1 MLTFLSIRNVAII
14 EQLHLSFGPGLNL
27 LTGETGAGKSI
38 IIDALTLASGG
49 RASADLIRTGEEE
62 AVVEAVFDIASLAG
76 VRAHLAEAGFD
87 DNDELIVK
95 RCLTRS
101 GRNRVF
107 VNGSLATLAQLS
119 ELGRRLVTIHGQ
131 HESQALLRPE
141 QHLQLLD
148 SYAACD
154 KLRQEFSAAYG
165 AWHKLSDQLA
175 HFDEQQRDAAHRLD
189 LLRYQLDEL
198 AAANLRPGEEEELL
212 EQRQLLVHAE
222 RLASASGGVFEGL
235 YDSDAALLG
244 ELRRMVGVIREAA
257 AIDPKLTAVAETLD
271 GAYLQLEDAALQ
283 LRDYAARIEADP
295 QALQQADDRLDL
307 LGRLK
312 KKYAPS
318 VEELIG
324 LQARLSD
331 ELVELEGRCR
341 SREELEQAL
350 AAAREAMEA
359 SGRDLTAARRTA
371 ADKLAKALSAEVHQL
386 AMPHAVVQVAFEPLP
401 EPRSSGLERV
411 EFLFSPNPG
420 ETPRPLARVASGGE
434 LSRLMLAFKQILPE
448 GEAPSLVF
456 DEVDTGVGGAVAG
469 MIGRKL
475 KNVAAGQ
482 QVFCITHL
490 PQVAAWATRHLK
502 VEKQVQD
509 GRTVTK
515 VTELDKAGVVDELAR
530 MLAGETISEA
540 ARQHAAELIAQTAS
554 I

>member
-1 MLTFLSIRNVAII
+1 MLTYLSIRNVAII

-62 AVVEAVFDIASLAG
+62 AVVEAVFDLTDQTG
-76 VRAHLAEAGFD
+76 VREHLQAAGFEAD
-87 DNDELIVK
+87 DELIVK

-148 SYAACD
+148 SYAGCD
-154 KLRQEFSAAYG
+154 KLRQEFAAGFSA
-165 AWHKLSDQLA
+165 WQQLANQQA
-175 HFDEQQRDAAHRLD
+175 HFDEQERDTARRLD
-189 LLRYQLDEL
+189 MVRYQLDEL
-198 AAANLRPGEEEELL
+198 ASANLRLGEEEGLL
-212 EQRQLLVHAE
+212 EQRQLLAHAE
-222 RLASASGGVFEGL
+222 RLASATGGVFEGL
-235 YDSDAALLG
+235 YSGDDALLG
-244 ELRRMVGVIREAA
+244 ELRRMVTVIREAA
-257 AIDPKLTAVAETLD
+257 GIDPKLAELAETLD
-271 GAYLQLEDAALQ
+271 GAYLQMEDAALQ

-295 QALQQADDRLDL
+295 QALQQIDDRLDL
-307 LGRLK
+307 IGRLK
-312 KKYAPS
+312 KKYAPT
-318 VEELIG
+318 VTELIA
-324 LQARLSD
+324 LQAGLAD
-331 ELVELEGRCR
+331 ELAELEGRSR
-341 SREELEQAL
+341 SREELEQAV
-350 AAAREAMEA
+350 ATAR
-359 SGRDLTAARRTA
+359 ARMDELGQKLSAVRHKA
-371 ADKLAKALSAEVHQL
+371 ADKLAQALSDEVHQL
-386 AMPHAVVQVAFEPLP
+386 AMQHAVVQVAFEALV
-401 EPRSSGLERV
+401 EPRSYGGERV

-420 ETPRPLARVASGGE
+420 EAPRPLARVASGGE

-475 KNVAAGQ
+475 KNVASAQ

-502 VEKQVQD
+502 VEKQVVN
-509 GRTVTK
+509 GRTVTT
-515 VTELDKAGVVDELAR
+515 VGELEGNGLIDELAR
-530 MLAGETISEA
+530 MLAGETITDA
-540 ARQHAAELIAQTAS
+540 ARMHAKELIAQS
-554 I
+554 V

>member
-14 EQLHLSFGPGLNL
+14 EQLQLSFGPGLNL

-49 RASADLIRTGEEE
+49 RASAELIRTGEDE
-62 AVVEAVFDIASLAG
+62 AVVEAVFDIASLSG
-76 VRAHLAEAGFD
+76 VRKHLAEAGFED
-87 DNDELIVK
+87 GEELIVK

-107 VNGSLATLAQLS
+107 INGSLATLAQLG

-154 KLRQEFSAAYG
+154 TIRQEYAAAFG
-165 AWHKLSDQLA
+165 DWQKLAGQLS
-175 HFDEQQRDAAHRLD
+175 HFDEQERGAARRLE

-198 AAANLRPGEEEELL
+198 AAANLRPGEEEQLL
-212 EQRQLLVHAE
+212 EQRQLLAHAE
-222 RLASASGGVFEGL
+222 RLAQASGGVFEGL
-235 YDSDAALLG
+235 YGSDGALLG
-244 ELRRMVGVIREAA
+244 ELRRMVTLIREVAG
-257 AIDPKLTAVAETLD
+257 IDQKLAVVAETLD
-271 GAYLQLEDAALQ
+271 VAYLQLEDAALQ

-295 QALQQADDRLDL
+295 QALLQADDRLDQ

-318 VEELIG
+318 VEELIS
-324 LQARLSD
+324 LQASLAD
-331 ELVELEGRCR
+331 ELAELEGRCR

-350 AAAREAMEA
+350 ADARTLMDQR
-359 SGRDLTAARRTA
+359 GRSLTAARRRA
-371 ADKLAKALSAEVHQL
+371 ADRLAQALSAEVHQL
-386 AMPHAVVQVAFEPLP
+386 AMPHAVVQVAFEALA
-401 EPRSSGLERV
+401 EPRSSGCERV

-420 ETPRPLARVASGGE
+420 ETSRPLARVASGGE

-475 KNVAAGQ
+475 KNAAIGQ

-502 VEKQVQD
+502 VEKQVHN
-509 GRTVTK
+509 GRTVTQ
-515 VTELDKAGVVDELAR
+515 VTELDKAGVIAELAR
-530 MLAGETISEA
+530 MLAGETVSEA
-540 ARQHAAELIAQTAS
+540 ARQHAAELIAQTT
-554 I
+554 

>member
-1 MLTFLSIRNVAII
+1 MLTYLSIRNVAII

-38 IIDALTLASGG
+38 IIDALTLVSGG
-49 RASADLIRTGEEE
+49 RASAELIRTGEDE
-62 AVVEAVFDIASLAG
+62 AVVEAVFDLADLAAI
-76 VRAHLAEAGFD
+76 REHLAEAGFEAG
-87 DNDELIVK
+87 DELIVK

-107 VNGSLATLAQLS
+107 INGSLATLAQLN

-131 HESQALLRPE
+131 HESQVLLRPE

-148 SYAACD
+148 SYAGCAG
-154 KLRQEFSAAYG
+154 LRQEYAAAFG
-165 AWHKLSDQLA
+165 VWQQLTNQVA
-175 HFDEQQRDAAHRLD
+175 HFDEQERDTAHRID
-189 LLRYQLDEL
+189 LLRYQVDEL
-198 AAANLRPGEEEELL
+198 STANLRVGEDVEL
-212 EQRQLLVHAE
+212 EQQRQLLANAE

-235 YDSDAALLG
+235 YGSDAALLG
-244 ELRRMVGVIREAA
+244 ELRRMVATIREAA
-257 AIDPKLTAVAETLD
+257 AIDQKLFALAESLD

-295 QALQQADDRLDL
+295 QALQQVDDRLDQI
-307 LGRLK
+307 GRLK
-312 KKYAPS
+312 KKYAPTIAKLVALQS
-318 VEELIG
+318 VLEAELH
-324 LQARLSD
+324 
-331 ELVELEGRCR
+331 ELEGRGR

-350 AAAREAMEA
+350 VSAREKMEA
-359 SGRDLTAARRTA
+359 LGKKLTNARRKA
-371 ADKLAKALSAEVHQL
+371 ADRLAGDLSCEVQQL
-386 AMPHAVVQVAFEPLP
+386 AMPHAVVQVAFDPLP
-401 EPRSSGLERV
+401 EPRSSGCERV

-420 ETPRPLARVASGGE
+420 EAPRPLARVASGGE

-475 KNVAAGQ
+475 KNVASGQ

-502 VEKQVQD
+502 VEKVVKD
-509 GRTVTK
+509 GRTVTL
-515 VTELDKAGVVDELAR
+515 VHELEGEAVVDELAR
-530 MLAGETISEA
+530 MLAGETITDA
-540 ARQHAAELIAQTAS
+540 ARHHARELVGQAG
-554 I
+554 

>member
-62 AVVEAVFDIASLAG
+62 AVVEAVFDIAGLSG

-87 DNDELIVK
+87 DGDELIVK

-148 SYAACD
+148 SYAGCD
-154 KLRQEFSAAYG
+154 KLRQEFSVAYG
-165 AWHKLSDQLA
+165 SWHTLSDQLA

-198 AAANLRPGEEEELL
+198 AAANLRTGEEEELL

-222 RLASASGGVFEGL
+222 RLAGASGGVFEGL
-235 YDSDAALLG
+235 YDSDQALLG

-318 VEELIG
+318 VEELIS
-324 LQARLSD
+324 LQARLAD
-331 ELVELEGRCR
+331 ELAELEGRCR
-341 SREELEQAL
+341 SREELEQDL
-350 AAAREAMEA
+350 AQARTLMDQRG
-359 SGRDLTAARRTA
+359 SNLSAARRRA

-386 AMPHAVVQVAFEPLP
+386 AMPHAVVQVSFDELP
-401 EPRSSGLERV
+401 EPRSNGLERV

-490 PQVAAWATRHLK
+490 PQVAAWATRHLR

-515 VTELDKAGVVDELAR
+515 VTELDKAGVIDELAR

-540 ARQHAAELIAQTAS
+540 ARQHAAELIAQTAR